1 MAKLSDIL
9 KSKKV
14 SIANDNN
21 DNNDNIIPEV
31 LQNTSNSNQN
41 INQNINNESTE
52 IPDQVSQAIHDL
64 QAQLE
69 AQNQDIRSNLIL
81 IHRALAKNPN
91 IVTILSNEERASI
104 FQGYKK
110 QAGIEEIAKAAKKKG
125 SSKNKDISAFM

>member
-21 DNNDNIIPEV
+21 DSIPEV
-31 LQNTSNSNQN
+31 LQNTSNSNQIN
-41 INQNINNESTE
+41 IENNIESTA
-52 IPDQVSQAIHDL
+52 IPEQVSQAIHDL

>member
-21 DNNDNIIPEV
+21 DSIPEV
-31 LQNTSNSNQN
+31 LQNTSNSNQIN
-41 INQNINNESTE
+41 IENNIENNIESTA
-52 IPDQVSQAIHDL
+52 IPEQVSQAIHDL

>member
-21 DNNDNIIPEV
+21 DSIPEV
-31 LQNTSNSNQN
+31 LQNTSNSNQIN
-41 INQNINNESTE
+41 IESTA
-52 IPDQVSQAIHDL
+52 IPEQVSQAIHDL